1 MVNNNFAQ
9 RRTTTPQYSFD
20 VEFHG
25 ESNDVQ
31 HGTVAHCTKKHYIK
45 NLEKIEKNHE
55 NSGKFE
61 KIQHFFELLQVF
73 FHMRKL
79 KI

>member
-1 MVNNNFAQ
+1 M
-9 RRTTTPQYSFD
+9 TPQYRFD
-20 VEFHG
+20 VEFHV
-25 ESNDVQ
+25 ESNDATQ
-31 HGTVAHCTKKHYIK
+31 GTVAHCTKKNCMK

-73 FHMRKL
+73 FHMKKP